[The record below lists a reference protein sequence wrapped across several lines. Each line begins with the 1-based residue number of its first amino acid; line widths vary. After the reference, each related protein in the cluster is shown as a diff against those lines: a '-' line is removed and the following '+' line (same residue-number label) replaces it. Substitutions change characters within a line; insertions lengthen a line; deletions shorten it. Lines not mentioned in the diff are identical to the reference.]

1 MKRHRSLA
9 ALFVACSPL
18 LAPRIA
24 AADAT
29 LSPPAGHGQQAMA
42 VRVEAGGVRVKV
54 CASGKCD
61 PEGGAL
67 IAALDEVKAASAKA
81 TLALREIGGGK
92 QIVRA
97 DFPVERGA
105 PGATWTL
112 LLAAPLAG
120 KGSEAVVIWSGFV
133 GVSKGEDG
141 EGRVNAIVDE
151 PGAKGARQI
160 LVGERREDVTLCGRP
175 TLVAAKEIDP
185 ATLALTRA
193 ASVQNLGAEERAK
206 AVKVTAT
213 RVAEGEAATSGVRL
227 LKASAASSAVD
238 RHFGTLTDG
247 DAETIWSEN
256 KAGSGEGEF
265 VTMGSSDEVGIVSF
279 TITVRPKADVE
290 GGAAPRTL
298 YLASATKLFEVKM
311 PEDAWKQPPGTRYS
325 VKLPEE
331 LHASCVAVALGDA
344 FGAANKGDPASKLP
358 RVTLAEIAATTTFG
372 AATPEALV
380 GALAGGGDR
389 ARAAAALLAR
399 GGSAASQAA
408 IAGYEK
414 LDAAGKQ
421 LAVAVVD
428 GASCQEQAPFFAARL
443 ASLVDVATAKDRPRA
458 APGEIDPELAHAR
471 DQLRRCGRASA
482 TALGKLVAEGKPEVR
497 RIAALELSLVAPAE
511 AVPILADALDKADD
525 AGRRELRAAL
535 GRAAKA
541 PRAQPAFE
549 EQLTEAKLAART
561 PTVAI
566 DLLRAA
572 GPALPRL
579 EGAKPAFAAR
589 ATPSAPM
596 AARFLLLGPAAE
608 LASAGDAGAEMF
620 LRTTLRR
627 EEDPHLRARAAEV
640 AAGVKS
646 LWPELALSVD
656 DPDVRVREAAIN
668 AFATTGGAPL
678 PAGLEAALTRR
689 LVSDEWTI
697 LRAAAAHTAGTLP
710 PSAALDAALA
720 SKVTDLYPEVR
731 GRVIDA
737 LGARK
742 ATAQAPLLRARAMVA
757 EESLDIRARSVLA
770 LAEMCD
776 KGSVELFTKLAEN
789 AVKPKDE
796 RDRRLGAAAVAALS
810 VVHPDDLAKRLAPLL
825 AKDAPPGLNEM
836 AKSALTAERG
846 CP

>member
-1 MKRHRSLA
+1 MKRSRSLA
-9 ALFVACSPL
+9 ALLVACSPL
-18 LAPRIA
+18 VAPRIA

-42 VRVEAGGVRVKV
+42 VRVDAGGVRVKV
-54 CASGKCD
+54 CASGKCEPD
-61 PEGGAL
+61 GGAL
-67 IAALDEVKAASAKA
+67 IAVPDEVRATSAKA
-81 TLALREIGGGK
+81 TLALREIGGGR

-97 DFPVERGA
+97 DFPIEKGE
-105 PGATWTL
+105 PGAMWTL

-120 KGSEAVVIWSGFV
+120 KGGEPVVVWSGFI
-133 GVSKGEDG
+133 GVNKGEHG
-141 EGRVNAIVDE
+141 EGRVNVIVDE
-151 PGAKGARQI
+151 AGAKGARRV

-185 ATLALTRA
+185 ATFQLTRA
-193 ASVQNLGAEERAK
+193 ASVQNLGADERAK
-206 AVKVTAT
+206 AVKIAAT
-213 RVAEGEAATSGVRL
+213 RLADGEAAASGVRL
-227 LKASAASSAVD
+227 LHASAASSAVD
-238 RHFGTLTDG
+238 RNFGTLTDG

-256 KAGSGEGEF
+256 KVGSGDGEF
-265 VTMGSSDEVGIVSF
+265 VTMGSSDDVGIVSF
-279 TITVRPKADVE
+279 TITVRPGVEVE

-298 YLASATKLFEVKM
+298 YLASEAKLFEVKL

-331 LHASCVAVALGDA
+331 LRASCVAVALGDA
-344 FGAANKGDPASKLP
+344 FGAANKGDPTSKLP
-358 RVTLAEIAATTTFG
+358 RVTLAEIEATTTFG

-399 GGSAASQAA
+399 GGSTASQAV

-414 LDAAGKQ
+414 LDVAGKQ
-421 LAVAVVD
+421 LAVGVVD
-428 GASCQEQAPFFAARL
+428 GASCKEQAPFFAAQL
-443 ASLVDVATAKDRPRA
+443 ASLADVATAKDRPRG

-482 TALGKLVAEGKPEVR
+482 AALGKLVADGKPEVR
-497 RIAALELSLVAPAE
+497 RLAALELSLVAPAE
-511 AVPILADALDKADD
+511 AIPILADALEKADD

-541 PRAQPAFE
+541 PRAQPAYE
-549 EQLTEAKLAART
+549 EQLQAAKLAARS
-561 PTVAI
+561 PTTAI

-572 GPALPRL
+572 GPTLPRI
-579 EGAKPAFAAR
+579 EGAKPAFAAL

-620 LRTTLRR
+620 LRNTLRR
-627 EEDPHLRARAAEV
+627 DPDPHLRARAAE
-640 AAGVKS
+640 ASGKVKS
-646 LWPELALSVD
+646 LWPDVAIAVD

-668 AFATTGGAPL
+668 AFGNTGGAPL

-689 LVSDEWTI
+689 LVEDEWTI
-697 LRAAAAHTAGTLP
+697 LRAAAAHTVGTLP
-710 PSAALDAALA
+710 PSPALDAALA
-720 SKVTDLYPEVR
+720 SKITDLYPEVR

-737 LGARK
+737 LGARR
-742 ATAQAPLLRARAMVA
+742 ATLHAPLLRARAMVA
-757 EESLDIRARSVLA
+757 EESLDLRTRSVLA

-776 KGSVELFTKLAEN
+776 KGSVDLFTKLAGN
-789 AVKPKDE
+789 AVKPHDE

-810 VVHPDDLAKRLAPLL
+810 VMHPDDLAERLAPLL
-825 AKDAPPGLNEM
+825 AKDAQPGLNEM
-836 AKSALTAERG
+836 AKSAIAAGKG